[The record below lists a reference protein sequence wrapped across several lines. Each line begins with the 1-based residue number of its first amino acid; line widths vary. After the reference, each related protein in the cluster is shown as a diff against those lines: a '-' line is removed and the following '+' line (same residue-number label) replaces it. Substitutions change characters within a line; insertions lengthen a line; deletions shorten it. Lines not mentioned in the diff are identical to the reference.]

1 MEIDGEFNSVKRLNN
16 IMQFV
21 ENTVIIGGYG
31 YQYRQAIRMLYEGCE
46 YNDVLNWY
54 NTQIGAE

>member
-1 MEIDGEFNSVKRLNN
+1 MSKESRKRLNN

-21 ENTVIIGGYG
+21 ENTVIIGGFG
-31 YQYRQAIRMLYEGCE
+31 WQYRKAIRMLYEGCK
-46 YNDVLNWY
+46 YDDVLNWY

>member
-1 MEIDGEFNSVKRLNN
+1 MSEESERRLNN

-46 YNDVLNWY
+46 YDDVLNWY
-54 NTQIGAE
+54 NAQIGAE